1 MAADNAGRRLAIEAR
16 GLVKRFDGTLAVD
29 GVELAVPEGTIYG
42 VLGPNGAGKTTTLRM
57 LLGIIDPD
65 EGERRVLGHAN
76 PQDVAKAIGYLP
88 EERGL
93 YPTMKAYEAIA
104 FMGALRGL
112 PLTEGR
118 RRGRELLE
126 AHGLPVERQIRQLS
140 KGMAQQVQLLGTLVH
155 EPRLV
160 ILDEPFS
167 GLDAINQG
175 KLEALIRSLAE
186 KGTTVIFSTH
196 VIAHAERLPLLKAAY
211 VIARRDFTAILFSRA
226 FIFFLLGPLFPLT
239 VGAIAGGIGQ
249 RAESAVIAP
258 QVGLAMETA
267 DVDRM
272 LGARAALAPRM
283 GPGLPEMVV
292 LERLAPGE
300 KFDASGVLERREG
313 NIGGVLTGT
322 PAAPE
327 LTVTEERQWWA
338 GPVALVAAAAN
349 RSAPTVYPEVRTT
362 TVAASGAS
370 ETRAR
375 MRTAQAGQVILFLL
389 TMLLAGMVLSNL
401 VEEKA
406 NKIIEI
412 LAAAI
417 PMDAVFLGK
426 LFAMLAVSLV
436 GIAVWTAAIGG
447 AMGLPG
453 LERLFGGAIDLSGL
467 PVPGVGWPL
476 FLLLALAY
484 FAMGY
489 LLLGSVFLAIGSLA
503 TTVREVQTLSM
514 PVTMLQVFLFLFATL
529 AVAERGGWLE
539 WSAMAFPFSS
549 PYTMLARAAQDEAVW
564 PHAAALLWQLLWVA
578 LSIRL
583 GAALFRKRVMKSGP
597 QRAKARRAVARGDA
611 RT

>member
-1 MAADNAGRRLAIEAR
+1 M
-16 GLVKRFDGTLAVD
+16 
-29 GVELAVPEGTIYG
+29 
-42 VLGPNGAGKTTTLRM
+42 
-57 LLGIIDPD
+57 
-65 EGERRVLGHAN
+65 
-76 PQDVAKAIGYLP
+76 
-88 EERGL
+88 
-93 YPTMKAYEAIA
+93 
-104 FMGALRGL
+104 
-112 PLTEGR
+112 
-118 RRGRELLE
+118 
-126 AHGLPVERQIRQLS
+126 S
-140 KGMAQQVQLLGTLVH
+140 
-155 EPRLV
+155 
-160 ILDEPFS
+160 
-167 GLDAINQG
+167 
-175 KLEALIRSLAE
+175 
-186 KGTTVIFSTH
+186 
-196 VIAHAERLPLLKAAY
+196 AERLPLLKAAY

-249 RAESAVIAP
+249 RAESAVIAAL
-258 QVGLAMETA
+258 VGLAMETA

-300 KFDASGVLERREG
+300 KFDASGVLERREC

-453 LERLFGGAIDLSGL
+453 LERMFGGAIDLSGL